1 MLVLRLKSQMCRRV
15 RQSLS
20 DRPVNSTDAEPPAYH
35 AVVPAAGAGSRMNS
49 VTPKQYI
56 DINGR
61 AMLLHTVE
69 RLLQVESLQSIVV
82 VLDKITCDDSQ
93 LKFYHPKITTCVGG
107 SSRAESVHKGLQHLA
122 TIAEPASR
130 VLVHDA
136 ARPCVRVEDI
146 NRLIS
151 QTAGSEGGLLAMPV
165 VDTLKR
171 ADSGL
176 QVMETVDRAHLWRA
190 ATPQLFPYHLL
201 LQALGNALEEGIE
214 ITDEASAMQH
224 AGYNPVLVECSADNI
239 KVTTATDLALAEHFL
254 AVQQAEKSSAD

>member
-1 MLVLRLKSQMCRRV
+1 M
-15 RQSLS
+15 
-20 DRPVNSTDAEPPAYH
+20 NATDAESPAYH

-49 VTPKQYI
+49 DTPKQYI

-61 AMLLHTVE
+61 SMLLHTIE

-82 VLDKITCDDSQ
+82 VLDKVTFDDPP
-93 LKFYHPKITTCVGG
+93 LKFYHPKISTCVGG
-107 SSRAESVHKGLQHLA
+107 SSRAESVQKGLLHLA
-122 TIAEPASR
+122 ATADPASW

-146 NRLIS
+146 ARLIS

-171 ADSGL
+171 ADSSL
-176 QVMETVDRAHLWRA
+176 KAIETVDRTDLWRA

-201 LQALGNALEEGIE
+201 LQALSSALEEGTD

-239 KVTTATDLALAEHFL
+239 KVTSATDIALAEHYL
-254 AVQQAEKSSAD
+254 AVQKAEKSSVQ